1 MGFPRQQYWS
11 GFPFPP
17 PEYLLDP
24 GIEPLSLVSPALV
37 GRFFTTVPP
46 GKQERYIRQ
55 KQYSSVITTQVK
67 SQHREDMVL
76 SYKCP
81 LIPSKWG
88 IRHYR
93 YKISSWPIKKL
104 NQGINRK
111 DHTPLVFISKRI
123 IQVTLEKIITFL
135 TSSLMTHRVGKVLQ
149 FISVDQVCLN
159 LCNTK
164 NCSTPGLHVHHQLLE
179 LAQNHVQSWWCHPII
194 SSSVVPF
201 SSHL

>member
-1 MGFPRQQYWS
+1 MALSPGLGLKYSPLILAFKSANRGRILHSMQEAHCLQGMQPKRRDCLLPERVGGAAGKRMVVSGCLDVQLERTGNLARERIHVCVCICPHLLSCVQQALLSMGFPRQQYWS

-81 LIPSKWG
+81 LIPSK
-88 IRHYR
+88 
-93 YKISSWPIKKL
+93 
-104 NQGINRK
+104 
-111 DHTPLVFISKRI
+111 
-123 IQVTLEKIITFL
+123 
-135 TSSLMTHRVGKVLQ
+135 
-149 FISVDQVCLN
+149 
-159 LCNTK
+159 
-164 NCSTPGLHVHHQLLE
+164 
-179 LAQNHVQSWWCHPII
+179 
-194 SSSVVPF
+194 
-201 SSHL
+201 